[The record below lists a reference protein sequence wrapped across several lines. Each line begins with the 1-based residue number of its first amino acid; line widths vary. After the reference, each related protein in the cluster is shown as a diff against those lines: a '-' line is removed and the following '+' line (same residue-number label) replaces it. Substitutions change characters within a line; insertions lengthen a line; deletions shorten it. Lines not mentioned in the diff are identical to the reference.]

1 MSVEQNLEL
10 VGLKKFYGKTEAI
23 KGLNLKIKSGEYCCL
38 LGPSGCGK
46 TSLLRMIAGHE
57 EISEGDILLGNKR
70 LNGLTPANRGTSM
83 MFQSYALFP
92 HLSVLDN
99 VAFALKIKGMP
110 KAERYDIAQKFIDMV
125 RMSEFSNR
133 LPDQLSGGQKQ
144 RVALARALITKPKI
158 LLLDEPLS
166 ALDPALRIDMRAE
179 LKQMQRE
186 LGITFIHVTHSQD
199 EALALATIGVVMNE
213 GRIEQFANPI
223 ELFNKPAN
231 VFVADFVGGHNI
243 MKLGASTYS
252 LRADKL
258 KLIGTSK
265 KPKNKAPSFK
275 IKDIEFLG
283 SSISVTLVGSDD
295 LTLKAKVM
303 DQDFYKNNFEI
314 EQDVYCDWDENDLHQ
329 LRN

>member
-99 VAFALKIKGMP
+99 VAFALKIKGMA

-258 KLIGTSK
+258 KLIGISK
-265 KPKNKAPSFK
+265 KPKNKVPSFK

-303 DQDFYKNNFEI
+303 DQDFYKHNFEI

-329 LRN
+329 LSS